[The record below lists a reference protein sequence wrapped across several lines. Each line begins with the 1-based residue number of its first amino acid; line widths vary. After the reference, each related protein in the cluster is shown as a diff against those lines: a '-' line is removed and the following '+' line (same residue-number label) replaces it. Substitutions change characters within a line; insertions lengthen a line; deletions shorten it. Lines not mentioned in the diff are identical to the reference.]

1 MLLKFLIF
9 EKKQLE
15 FVSENI
21 QNENQIDYKSGL
33 KIYV

>member
-21 QNENQIDYKSGL
+21 QNEHQIDYKSGL